1 MVTGGTKG
9 IGHAI
14 IRKFAEAKF
23 TIFTCARNA
32 EDLKALQAEIQN
44 DFPEA
49 SLHTFQ
55 ADLSEKEQVTA
66 FANFVQASAQPDVLV
81 NNTGV
86 FLPGAIHEEPE
97 GNFELMMHTNLFS
110 AYYLSRAFAS
120 EMKAR
125 RSGCIF
131 SIGSIAGITAYPN
144 GGSYAVS
151 KWAMLGLT
159 KCLRAELMPYDVKV
173 TSILPG
179 ATYTSSWEGVELPVE
194 RFMKAED
201 VADAVWAAYALS
213 PSSVIEEM
221 IIRPQ
226 LGDL

>member
-9 IGHAI
+9 IGRAI
-14 IRKFAEAKF
+14 IRKFAAAKF
-23 TIFTCARNA
+23 TIFTCARHA
-32 EDLKALQAEIQN
+32 EDLNTLQEEIQQ

-49 SLHTFQ
+49 QLYTFQ
-55 ADLSEKEQVTA
+55 ADLSQKEQVTA
-66 FANFVQASAQPDVLV
+66 FADFVNAAAQPDVLV

-97 GNFELMMHTNLFS
+97 GNFERMMHTNLFS

-125 RSGCIF
+125 RSGYIF